1 MVDAAVRL
9 PTFVIIG
16 AAKAGTTALYWYLA
30 EHPQVFMSP
39 MKETNFFAFGL
50 DRNGDPLYGDPE
62 LHRFPIRS
70 LGEYRELFV
79 GAGDARAIG
88 EASPIYLEC
97 PEAAGRIH
105 DHLPGARIVC
115 ILREPVDRAY
125 SDYQMYLRARGRK
138 LDPER
143 DLVPSAA
150 WARPD
155 SHWMRISRY
164 HVALR
169 RYYDRFPRER
179 IEIILFD
186 DLRRDAAATVAG
198 LYHVLGV
205 DPTFVPSFDTPHN
218 VGGVP
223 SNMALERMLTSSTIR
238 KIVEPV
244 IPRRIADLARRLRTR
259 NLAKAPPLPA
269 EMRRR
274 MSTWFEDD
282 VVATSRLIGQSLDPW
297 LSRRDAQLSSDRTS
311 RPVRGAR

>member
-1 MVDAAVRL
+1 VRL

-30 EHPQVFMSP
+30 EHPKVFMSP

-50 DRNGDPLYGDPE
+50 DANGDPLYGDPE

-70 LGEYRELFV
+70 LDEYRSLFV
-79 GAGDARAIG
+79 RAGEASAIG

-105 DHLPGARIVC
+105 DHLPGATVVC

-125 SDYQMYLRARGRK
+125 SDYQMYLRARGRR

-143 DLVPSAA
+143 DLAPSAA
-150 WARPD
+150 WAQPD

-164 HVALR
+164 HEALR
-169 RYYDRFPRER
+169 RYYDRFPREQMR
-179 IEIILFD
+179 IILFD
-186 DLRRDAAATVAG
+186 DLRRDAAATVAD
-198 LYHVLGV
+198 LYRTLGV

-223 SNMALERMLTSSTIR
+223 SNMAIERLLTSSRIR
-238 KIVEPV
+238 SIVEPV
-244 IPRRIADLARRLRTR
+244 LPRRVADLARRLRTR

-269 EMRRR
+269 EMRRGL
-274 MSTWFEDD
+274 STWFEED
-282 VVATSRLIGQSLDPW
+282 VRATSRLIGRSLEPW
-297 LSRRDAQLSSDRTS
+297 LS
-311 RPVRGAR
+311 GG